1 MDASSLTI
9 KKIIQSDTILR
20 IPYFQR
26 RYVWKEEDWERFAQD
41 MEDTLDA
48 ITSYF
53 LGAIILKN
61 ETTTPEDKKLG
72 IGKKQL
78 VVDGQQRLTTLAIY
92 MKLLYMMT
100 GQNDKFENQYLQST
114 PSKEPVIIHNCDDK
128 PLFTKIMH
136 LSTPQDLPD
145 EGRIAEAY
153 NYFHKFLDERKKD
166 GVNLHELLNMVNS
179 SVNFVV
185 IELDSD
191 DDEQQIFDTINS
203 LGVPLRTDELLKNF
217 LYEAKDEQA
226 YLNNWRKVFD
236 TDEASKFWET
246 DAAKSRQEKSKKN
259 ITIERFFHAFVRIKM
274 WDFKDKLSN
283 SQRKSFVK
291 MENTF
296 ATCKSFCNDFDVD
309 KQALANEIIEYAKL
323 FKEHL
328 SDSVLDIRVPQHA
341 GIKRLACFINATKTY
356 TAIPYVLYILHNV
369 KSEAERNNIFGYLE
383 SYLVRRAICKTSNN
397 NYSDLFSENL
407 IGGDKVRNTLDLLKE
422 YIEGKAGSLEMPTA
436 AKVVYALSNSKMDE
450 QTARIIYYLY
460 ETKLTKTS
468 ENIFME
474 SYNTCLA
481 EQFMPKSCAAADV
494 NWPKRADKDEEVN
507 RQELINT
514 LGNYF
519 LLRVDD
525 NEKAIKK
532 AHNEGFA
539 KKLTSMI
546 GWCKGVRSCQQLT
559 SMPTGWQE
567 KDINSRNN
575 TFAKIINEN
584 IWTV

>member
-1 MDASSLTI
+1 MKARAAKIKDVFDTESL
-9 KKIIQSDTILR
+9 LR

-26 RYVWKEEDWERFAQD
+26 RYVWKEEDWERFVED
-41 MEDTLDA
+41 MESTLDCNKQ
-48 ITSYF
+48 YF
-53 LGAIILKN
+53 LGALILQEEEPNSN
-61 ETTTPEDKKLG
+61 EKEITEQYKV
-72 IGKKQL
+72 I
-78 VVDGQQRLTTLAIY
+78 DGQQRLTTLSIY
-92 MKLLYMMT
+92 MRILHMMT
-100 GQNDKFENQYLQST
+100 SKVSEFDSQYLHNDSLKT
-114 PSKEPVIIHNCDDK
+114 PVIRHSIDDK
-128 PLFTKIMH
+128 KEYENIMK
-136 LSTPQDLPD
+136 QDVAREMTGD
-145 EGRIAEAY
+145 SKMIKAY
-153 NYFHKFLDERKKD
+153 NYMLKYFNTKKD
-166 GVNLHELLNMVNS
+166 KLNLNDLLIEVKRK
-179 SVNFVV
+179 VTFVC
-185 IELDSD
+185 ITLDKE

-246 DAAKSRQEKSKKN
+246 DAAKNRQEKSKKN

-274 WDFKDKLSN
+274 WDFKDKLSD

-296 ATCKSFCNDFDVD
+296 ATCKSFCNDFGVD

-328 SDSVLDIRVPQHA
+328 SDSVLDIRVPQHS

-369 KSEAERNNIFGYLE
+369 KSEAERNNIFGYIE
-383 SYLVRRAICKTSNN
+383 SYLVRRVICKTSNN

-407 IGGDKVRNTLDLLKE
+407 IGGRKNTLDSLKK
-422 YIEGKAGSLEMPTA
+422 YIEEKEGSLEMPTA

-468 ENIFME
+468 ENIFIE

-494 NWPKRADKDEEVN
+494 NWPKRTDKDEEVN

-546 GWCKGVRSCQQLT
+546 GWCKGVRSCQQLDPKML
-559 SMPTGWQE
+559 SSWQE

>member
-1 MDASSLTI
+1 MDAHSFPI
-9 KKIIQSDTILR
+9 KKVIQGDTILR

-26 RYVWKEEDWERFAQD
+26 RYVWTVEDWERFAND
-41 MEDTLDA
+41 MEDTLDSK
-48 ITSYF
+48 TNYF
-53 LGAIILKN
+53 LGAIILKD
-61 ETTTPEDKKLG
+61 EDEEPDDRRLG
-72 IGKKQL
+72 ISKRQL
-78 VVDGQQRLTTLAIY
+78 VVDGQQRLTTLAIF

-100 GQNDKFENQYLQST
+100 SRGGEFKSQYLQPT
-114 PSKEPVIIHNCDDK
+114 ANNAPVIVHNCEDK
-128 PLFTKIMH
+128 LVFSNIMH
-136 LSTPQDLPD
+136 LSSAHQLDAKS
-145 EGRIAEAY
+145 RIEEAY
-153 NYFHKFLDERKKD
+153 NFFHDYLEKKKNE
-166 GVNLHELLNMVNS
+166 VNLNDLLNTVNS

-185 IELDSD
+185 IELNDK

-236 TDEASKFWET
+236 VDDASKFWET

-274 WDFKDKLSN
+274 WDFKDQLTE
-283 SQRKSFVK
+283 SQKKSFVK

-296 ATCKSFCNDFDVD
+296 ATCKSFCNDFGVD
-309 KQALANEIIEYAKL
+309 KQELANEIIEYAKL

-356 TAIPYVLYILHNV
+356 AAIPYVLYILRNV
-369 KSEAERNNIFGYLE
+369 KSEAERNNIFEYME

-397 NYSDLFSENL
+397 NYSDLFSEQL
-407 IGGDKVRNTLDLLKE
+407 IGGGKNTLDLLKE
-422 YIEGKAGSLEMPTA
+422 YIEERVGSLEMPSA
-436 AKVVYALSNSKMDE
+436 SKVVFGVSNYKMDE

-468 ENIFME
+468 EKVFVE
-474 SYNTCLA
+474 SYKTCLA
-481 EQFMPKSCAAADV
+481 EQFMPKSCADADV
-494 NWPKRADKDEEVN
+494 NWPKHADKDQEVN
-507 RQELINT
+507 RQELIGT

-539 KKLTSMI
+539 KKLSCML
-546 GWCKGVRSCQQLT
+546 GWCKNVRSCQKLT
-559 SMPTGWQE
+559 PTLPGWQE
-567 KDINSRNN
+567 KDINARNN
-575 TFAKIINEN
+575 HFAKLVNEN

>member
-9 KKIIQSDTILR
+9 KKIIQSDTLLR

-26 RYVWKEEDWERFAQD
+26 RYVWNKDDWERFAID
-41 MEDTLDA
+41 MEDTLDSV
-48 ITSYF
+48 TSYF

-61 ETTTPEDKKLG
+61 EPTTPADRRIG
-72 IGKKQL
+72 IGKRQL

-100 GQNDKFENQYLQST
+100 GQNHKFENQYLQST

-128 PLFTKIMH
+128 PLFTMIMH
-136 LSTPQDLPD
+136 LNSPQELTDAS
-145 EGRIAEAY
+145 RIVEAY
-153 NYFHKFLDERKKD
+153 NYFRTFLTERRD
-166 GVNLHELLNMVNS
+166 AGVNLHELLNMVNS

-226 YLNNWRKVFD
+226 YLDNWRKVFD
-236 TDEASKFWET
+236 VDEASKFWET

-259 ITIERFFHAFVRIKM
+259 VTIERFFHAFVRIKM
-274 WDFKDKLSN
+274 WDFKDLLTD
-283 SQRKSFVK
+283 SQKKSFVK

-296 ATCKSFCNDFDVD
+296 ATCKSFCNDFGVD
-309 KQALANEIIEYAKL
+309 KQELANEIIEYAKL

-356 TAIPYVLYILHNV
+356 TAIPYVLYILRNV
-369 KSEAERNNIFGYLE
+369 KSEAERNNIFEYLE

-407 IGGDKVRNTLDLLKE
+407 IGGGKNTLDSLKK
-422 YIEGKAGSLEMPTA
+422 YIEEREGSLEMPTA
-436 AKVVYALSNSKMDE
+436 SKVVFAVSNYKMDE

-468 ENIFME
+468 ENVFVE

-494 NWPKRADKDEEVN
+494 NWPKHADKDLEAN
-507 RQELINT
+507 RQELIGT

-539 KKLTSMI
+539 IKLFCMLGWCNNVRSSQKLTPTLA
-546 GWCKGVRSCQQLT
+546 GWS
-559 SMPTGWQE
+559 E
-567 KDINSRNN
+567 KDINVRNN
-575 TFAKIINEN
+575 SFAKLVNEN
-584 IWTV
+584 IWNV